1 MTKVMAAALAFAVLW
16 PATARA
22 HRLDEYL
29 QAARVSLGRT
39 RVLIELDLTPG
50 ATVASAIVPLIDS
63 DADGVIS
70 PAEIEAYGRRVLA
83 DLTITLDGRDIVLQL
98 TRIDAP
104 SIDEMREGMGNIQLR
119 ATGRVNAGP
128 GTRRLYLQNRH
139 LPAASVYMVNALM
152 PDDRAI
158 TVVSQRRDP
167 QQSSATIAYE
177 MGPGRIAQAT
187 WLSIGAIGLSA
198 LALFRRGATADPR
211 SLIPDP

>member
-39 RVLIELDLTPG
+39 GVLIELDLTPG
-50 ATVASAIVPLIDS
+50 ATVASTIVPLIDS

-104 SIDEMREGMGNIQLR
+104 SIDEMREGMGIIQLR

-198 LALFRRGATADPR
+198 LAFFRRGATPDPR

>member
-50 ATVASAIVPLIDS
+50 ATVASAIVPLIDR

-198 LALFRRGATADPR
+198 LALFRRGATPDPR